1 MMTQMQHKGESEKRR
16 ASGVIVV
23 ATGTF
28 DLLHPGHL
36 YYLKE
41 SRALGDELHVIVA
54 RDKNVVHKPAPI
66 IPEIQRLVMVSA
78 LSPVTSARL
87 GDPTDMM
94 RPIEEIKPDIITLG
108 CNQHFS
114 EQDLEKRLRE
124 RGLLAQV
131 VRICEYKEYAYCSS
145 RDIVHS
151 VLERECQK
159 QKD

>member
-1 MMTQMQHKGESEKRR
+1 M
-16 ASGVIVV
+16 IVV

-36 YYLKE
+36 HYLKE

-54 RDKNVVHKPAPI
+54 RDKNVVHKPPPI
-66 IPEIQRLVMVSA
+66 VPEIQRLVMVSA
-78 LSPVTSARL
+78 LSSVTSARL

-94 RPIEEIKPDIITLG
+94 RPIEDIKPDIITLG

-124 RGLLAQV
+124 RGLLAKV
-131 VRICEYKEYAYCSS
+131 VRISEYRECTYCSS
-145 RDIVHS
+145 QDIVRS
-151 VLERECQK
+151 ILERECQK
-159 QKD
+159 QKSVK

>member
-1 MMTQMQHKGESEKRR
+1 MKNESEKRKDAR
-16 ASGVIVV
+16 TIVV

-54 RDKNVVHKPAPI
+54 RDKNVLHKPAPI
-66 IPEIQRLVMVSA
+66 VPEIQRVVMVSA
-78 LSPVTSARL
+78 LSSVTSARL

-124 RGLLAQV
+124 RGLVAQV
-131 VRICEYKEYAYCSS
+131 IRIGEYKQCTYCSS
-145 RDIVHS
+145 RDIMQS
-151 VLERECQK
+151 ILERECQK
-159 QKD
+159 QKSMK

>member
-1 MMTQMQHKGESEKRR
+1 MKNKSGKGEIK
-16 ASGVIVV
+16 VV

-54 RDKNVVHKPAPI
+54 RDKNVVHKPSPI
-66 IPEIQRLVMVSA
+66 VPEMQRVVMVSA
-78 LSPVTSARL
+78 LSSVTSARL

-114 EQDLEKRLRE
+114 EQDLERRLRE
-124 RGLLAQV
+124 RGLMAQII
-131 VRICEYKEYAYCSS
+131 RIGEYKECTYCSS
-145 RDIVHS
+145 QDIRRSIV
-151 VLERECQK
+151 ERECQK
-159 QKD
+159 QKNDR

>member
-1 MMTQMQHKGESEKRR
+1 MKNESEEKRN
-16 ASGVIVV
+16 SKKIVV

-54 RDKNVVHKPAPI
+54 RDKNVLHKPAPI
-66 IPEIQRLVMVSA
+66 VPEIQRVVMVAA

-124 RGLLAQV
+124 RGLLTRV
-131 VRICEYKEYAYCSS
+131 VRIGEYKQCTYCSS
-145 RDIVHS
+145 RDIVQS
-151 VLERECQK
+151 ILERECQK
-159 QKD
+159 QKSIR

>member
-1 MMTQMQHKGESEKRR
+1 MEHK
-16 ASGVIVV
+16 IVV

-54 RDKNVVHKPAPI
+54 RDKNVMHKPAPI
-66 IPEIQRLVMVSA
+66 IPEEQRLVMVSA

-87 GDPTDMM
+87 GDLTDMM

-114 EQDLEKRLRE
+114 EQDLERRLRD
-124 RGLLAQV
+124 RGLFAQV
-131 VRICEYKEYAYCSS
+131 VRIDEYKGYTYCSS
-145 RDIVHS
+145 RDIVRS

-159 QKD
+159 QKR

>member
-1 MMTQMQHKGESEKRR
+1 MKNKSGKGEIK
-16 ASGVIVV
+16 VV

-54 RDKNVVHKPAPI
+54 RDKNVVHKPSPI
-66 IPEIQRLVMVSA
+66 VPEMQRVVMVSA
-78 LSPVTSARL
+78 LSSVTSARL

-114 EQDLEKRLRE
+114 EQDLERRLRE
-124 RGLLAQV
+124 RGLMAQII
-131 VRICEYKEYAYCSS
+131 RIGEYKECTYCSS
-145 RDIVHS
+145 QDIRRSIV
-151 VLERECQK
+151 ERECQK
-159 QKD
+159 QKNNR